1 MLTIQ
6 LRSKATHGDLLPE
19 EADEIDYPLVVNRVL
34 PDDIQLTGWQPAAP
48 RFHAR
53 FSCTHREYK
62 YFIAGAL
69 FDQPWPLPLMCPM
82 PHLYRG
88 NLLSP

>member
-1 MLTIQ
+1 MPWLQVLTIQ
-6 LRSKATHGDLLPE
+6 LRSKATHGDPLPE

-69 FDQPWPLPLMCPM
+69 CRSLPGPLLCR
-82 PHLYRG
+82 HRR
-88 NLLSP
+88 